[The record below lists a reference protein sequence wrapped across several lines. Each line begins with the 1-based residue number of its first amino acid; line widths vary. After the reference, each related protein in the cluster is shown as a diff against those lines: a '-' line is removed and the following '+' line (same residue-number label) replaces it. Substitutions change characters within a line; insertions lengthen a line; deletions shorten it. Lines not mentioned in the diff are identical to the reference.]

1 VTVLLA
7 SKRGIWSDPAR
18 TNAEG
23 VVMAERV
30 LVLGG
35 GLAGVACAHTLGD
48 EGIDVTLVDRNDY
61 HQFQPL
67 LYQVAT
73 SQLPA
78 RDIARPH
85 RTIFKEHPT
94 VEVLTAEVASA
105 TLSERGLQLS
115 DGRTLT
121 GSHLVMAAG
130 ARPNFFGVPGAAE
143 HAFPLYSVV
152 DAERLR
158 RHVQQLVQEA
168 SNASDADEALLDVVV
183 VGGGP
188 TGVETAG
195 ALAELMAAL
204 HISGRIKRPG
214 KITIVDRGTS
224 LLGAFS
230 DKSHDYALV
239 RLKREGAVARLG
251 VGVTAVHADRVEF
264 DDGST
269 IAARTVV
276 WGGGE
281 SGSEVAQ
288 ETGPIPGRGGRLDVL
303 PDLTVE
309 GYPGVYAI
317 GDVANIPA
325 GDGSALPQLG
335 SVAQQSGRWAAENIL
350 RERHGKATEPFEY
363 KDKGIMAM
371 IGRNAAVAEVGKHRH
386 QVDGPVAFAA
396 WLGVHAM
403 LLSGAHSKT
412 DAFLTWAWDYFDRDH
427 AATVEASSTARRIA
441 WGDDDDEGPHIEVE
455 APRTYTKDD
464 NTA

>member
-1 VTVLLA
+1 VND
-7 SKRGIWSDPAR
+7 K
-18 TNAEG
+18 
-23 VVMAERV
+23 V

-48 EGIDVTLVDRNDY
+48 EGVDVTLVDRNDY

-78 RDIARPH
+78 EDIARPH
-85 RTIFKEHPT
+85 KTIFKEHPT
-94 VEVLTAEVASA
+94 VEVLNVEVADAS
-105 TLSERGLQLS
+105 LSERTLRLS

-130 ARPNFFGVPGAAE
+130 ARPNFFGIPGAAE
-143 HAFPLYSVV
+143 HAFPLYAVA

-158 RHVQQLVQEA
+158 RHLQQLIQEA
-168 SNASDADEALLDVVV
+168 ATGSGAGEGTLDVVV

-204 HISGRIKRPG
+204 HVTGRIERPG
-214 KITIVDRGTS
+214 QITIVDRGDA
-224 LLGAFS
+224 LLGGFS
-230 DKSHDYALV
+230 AKAHGYALT
-239 RLKREGAVARLG
+239 RLTRGGTVTRLG
-251 VGVTAVHADRVEF
+251 VGVIAVHPDRVEF

-269 IAARTVV
+269 LAARTVV

-288 ETGPIPGRGGRLDVL
+288 GSGPPPGRGGRLDVL

-309 GYPGVYAI
+309 GYPGVYAV

-325 GDGSALPQLG
+325 SDGTILPQLG

-350 RERHGKATEPFEY
+350 RERRGKPTKPFEY

-371 IGRNAAVAEVGKHRH
+371 IGRNAAVAQVGRRRHEVE
-386 QVDGPVAFAA
+386 GPIAFAA

-403 LLSGAHSKT
+403 LLSGARSKT
-412 DAFLTWAWDYFDRDH
+412 DAFMTWAWDYFDRDH
-427 AATVEASSTARRIA
+427 AATVAASSTALRIA
-441 WGDDDDEGPHIEVE
+441 WGDDDDVPHILVE
-455 APRTYTKDD
+455 APGPRTTGDVA
-464 NTA
+464 T